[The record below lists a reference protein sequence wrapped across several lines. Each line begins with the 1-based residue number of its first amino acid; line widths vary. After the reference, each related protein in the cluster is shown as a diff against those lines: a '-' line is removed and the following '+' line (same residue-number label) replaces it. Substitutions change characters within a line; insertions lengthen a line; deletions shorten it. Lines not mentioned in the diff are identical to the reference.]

1 MQKPA
6 VTIRKPH
13 QASVESLRRYASLIA
28 TSNHNDVLTDTS
40 GSRRF
45 ICIRLT
51 GAIDYSGQINHD
63 QLYAQAMHE
72 IKRGERYWFEAP
84 EEAILSETN
93 KEFQIQVPAEQLF
106 LQFFRAA
113 EATEK
118 GEKLLAVEILGR
130 LQNKKLFNLSATK
143 IIHFGRILHKL
154 RIPSKKANNGVYY
167 YVVEK

>member
-1 MQKPA
+1 
-6 VTIRKPH
+6 
-13 QASVESLRRYASLIA
+13 
-28 TSNHNDVLTDTS
+28 
-40 GSRRF
+40 
-45 ICIRLT
+45 
-51 GAIDYSGQINHD
+51 
-63 QLYAQAMHE
+63 MHE
-72 IKRGERYWFEAP
+72 IKRGERYWFEGP

-93 KEFQIQVPAEQLF
+93 KEFQVQVPAEQLF

-143 IIHFGRILHKL
+143 IIHFGRILNKL

-167 YVVEK
+167 YVVER

>member
-1 MQKPA
+1 M
-6 VTIRKPH
+6 
-13 QASVESLRRYASLIA
+13 ESLRRYASFIA

-51 GAIDYSGQINHD
+51 GAIDYSMQINHD

-72 IKRGERYWFEAP
+72 IKRGERYWFDAD
-84 EEAILSETN
+84 EEAILMETN

-143 IIHFGRILHKL
+143 IIHFGRILNKL

-167 YVVEK
+167 YVVER

>member
-1 MQKPA
+1 
-6 VTIRKPH
+6 
-13 QASVESLRRYASLIA
+13 
-28 TSNHNDVLTDTS
+28 
-40 GSRRF
+40 
-45 ICIRLT
+45 
-51 GAIDYSGQINHD
+51 
-63 QLYAQAMHE
+63 MHE

-143 IIHFGRILHKL
+143 IIHFGRILSKHQ
-154 RIPSKKANNGVYY
+154 IPSKRTKTGPFTMSLRNKKFPQFGVQWNAGLGGLILFY
-167 YVVEK
+167 

>member
-1 MQKPA
+1 MNN
-6 VTIRKPH
+6 
-13 QASVESLRRYASLIA
+13 S
-28 TSNHNDVLTDTS
+28 
-40 GSRRF
+40 
-45 ICIRLT
+45 
-51 GAIDYSGQINHD
+51 YSGDMHPPKKKNTND

-113 EATEK
+113 GATEK

-143 IIHFGRILHKL
+143 IIHFGRILNKL
-154 RIPSKKANNGVYY
+154 RIPSKRANNGVYY
-167 YVVEK
+167 NVVER